1 MTERRLISTRQTLP
15 DVWEEVNG
23 FFYQKGMT
31 DGLPIVPP
39 TEERVWRMV
48 EAVGRDPQEVVAEVP
63 PGMGRAT
70 IEKLAINA
78 VMAGCLP
85 EYFAVVVAAV
95 EALCQPS
102 FNLTAIQAT
111 TNPVGPLLI
120 LNGPVRQHLGVNCG
134 AGCMGPGW
142 RANATIGRAIRL
154 ILLNIGGAAPG
165 PVDKAVQGYPGK
177 YTFCFGEN
185 EEDSPWPPLHT
196 ERGFR
201 REEST
206 VTVVGAQGTTNILE
220 MSPRPDDLLVSLA
233 HGMINTGVNNFLT
246 GLGEPLLV
254 LNPLHARILAEAG
267 WTKDSLREYLFEHV
281 RAPLSWFSRRARE
294 RGTFEDRTRNDMV
307 SMVREPQQYMIV
319 VAGSTGGHHSTFIP
333 TFGDTLSV
341 TRPIPQ

>member
-1 MTERRLISTRQTLP
+1 MTPRRLSSTRQVLP
-15 DVWEEVNG
+15 DVWEEVQE
-23 FFYQKGMT
+23 FFIQRGMT
-31 DGLPIVPP
+31 DGLPVVPP
-39 TEERVWRMV
+39 TEERVWRMID
-48 EAVGRDPQEVVAEVP
+48 ALGRPPDEVVAEVP
-63 PGMGRAT
+63 PALGRAT

-78 VMAGCLP
+78 VMAGCRP
-85 EYFAVVVAAV
+85 EYFPVVVAAV
-95 EALCQPS
+95 EALCEPK

-120 LNGPVRQHLGVNCG
+120 LNGPIRRRIGVNCE
-134 AGCMGPGW
+134 AGCFGPGW
-142 RANATIGRAIRL
+142 QANATLGRAVRL
-154 ILLNIGGAAPG
+154 VLLNIGGGAPG

-201 REEST
+201 PEDSV
-206 VTVVGAQGTTNILE
+206 VTVVGAQGTSNILE
-220 MSPRPDDLLVSLA
+220 MSPRPDDLLHTLA
-233 HGMINTGVNNFLT
+233 HGMINIGVNNFLL
-246 GLGEPLLV
+246 GQGEPLLV

-267 WTKDSLREYLFEHV
+267 WTKDKVREYLYEHV

-294 RGTFEDRTRNDMV
+294 SRIFHDRIVGDT
-307 SMVREPQQYMIV
+307 VRIVRDPQQFMIV

-341 TRPIPQ
+341 SRRIP